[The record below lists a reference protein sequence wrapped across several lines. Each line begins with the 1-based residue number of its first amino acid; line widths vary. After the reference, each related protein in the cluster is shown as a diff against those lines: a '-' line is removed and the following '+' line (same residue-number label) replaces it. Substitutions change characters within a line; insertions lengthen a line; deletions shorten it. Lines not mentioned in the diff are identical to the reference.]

1 MGEISGIDNP
11 GSLAEKVFGVS
22 LEKQF
27 KSIQRAWRESYYVGG
42 AGESLAENVNISVG
56 YGISDKPIRVTS
68 IKNCCNVN
76 LIGKVYSAATHYPEP
91 GYSPGINDVP
101 EEYLPIV
108 IEALR
113 SKGESNFFATV
124 VGGDREHFERI
135 LKVLKS
141 QKISVVGKFRD
152 KYRNGRW
159 LDKWVV
165 IIPGKRR
172 TILQLRDGLEISYR
186 KLS

>member
-1 MGEISGIDNP
+1 MSEVSGIDN
-11 GSLAEKVFGVS
+11 STNLVEKVFGVS

-27 KSIQRAWRESYYVGG
+27 ESIQFAWRESYYVGG
-42 AGESLAENVNISVG
+42 ADEPLAKGTNRSTG

-68 IKNCCNVN
+68 IRNCCNVN
-76 LIGKVYSAATHYPEP
+76 LIGNVYSAATHYPEP
-91 GYSPGINDVP
+91 GYLGSNYVP
-101 EEYLPIV
+101 EEYLPMV
-108 IEALR
+108 IEALK

-124 VGGDREHFERI
+124 VGGDRVHFERI

-141 QKISVVGKFRD
+141 QKIPVVGKFRD
-152 KYRNGRW
+152 KPRDGRY

-165 IIPGKRR
+165 VIPGKRR
-172 TILQLRDGLEISYR
+172 TILETRDGLEKSFK